1 MAFMK
6 IINAGMYFNTMK
18 IFVLLSILAI
28 GILSCKDDMVSQSFR
43 VLPADLNKEILK
55 DVSILYSDSA
65 IVRVR
70 ISGKELVRS
79 TGNEAGKE

>member
-6 IINAGMYFNTMK
+6 IINFSMYFNIIKK
-18 IFVLLSILAI
+18 IVLLCIFAISIS
-28 GILSCKDDMVSQSFR
+28 SCKDDMVSQSFR

-65 IVRVR
+65 
-70 ISGKELVRS
+70 L
-79 TGNEAGKE
+79 